1 MISRRYE
8 NDGISTLKLN
18 NTQLIAKSEV
28 EKKITTG
35 IYKFENVNCIICG
48 SKSFETLAEKDRYGL
63 SCSTRICTECGLVY
77 TAPRMTM
84 ESYKEFYNSEYRRL
98 YVGVEKA
105 KDDFFYDQKFRGD
118 RILKYIKNNSTFN
131 ERPLDILEV
140 GCGAGGI
147 LYAFKLAGHKEYGI
161 DFGEEYIDYGVKK
174 YGLNL
179 KVGSLLEI
187 DVEYKADVIIYSH
200 VLEHVLD
207 IKNELNLIKSHL
219 KNDGFV
225 YVEVPGLK
233 YIHKTYDMNFLKYL
247 QNAHTY
253 HFTLNSLNR
262 VFTNNG
268 FTKISG
274 DEQIRSL
281 FKTTL
286 IETTINFKNE
296 YNEVL
301 KYIKKVEKFR
311 FFYILRF
318 KNLRWKLKK
327 FVLKL
332 IG

>member
-1 MISRRYE
+1 M
-8 NDGISTLKLN
+8 
-18 NTQLIAKSEV
+18 
-28 EKKITTG
+28 
-35 IYKFENVNCIICG
+35 
-48 SKSFETLAEKDRYGL
+48 
-63 SCSTRICTECGLVY
+63 
-77 TAPRMTM
+77 
-84 ESYKEFYNSEYRRL
+84 
-98 YVGVEKA
+98 
-105 KDDFFYDQKFRGD
+105 
-118 RILKYIKNNSTFN
+118 
-131 ERPLDILEV
+131 
-140 GCGAGGI
+140 
-147 LYAFKLAGHKEYGI
+147 
-161 DFGEEYIDYGVKK
+161 
-174 YGLNL
+174 
-179 KVGSLLEI
+179 
-187 DVEYKADVIIYSH
+187 
-200 VLEHVLD
+200 
-207 IKNELNLIKSHL
+207 IKSHL